1 MSRSITSRIS
11 STRRFKEILRALGK
25 YGLTEFLGDNL
36 PTAIRDKFE
45 SADGELLAE
54 MSRPQR
60 LRMALTELG
69 TTFIKLGQL
78 LSTRSDPR
86 RPA

>member
-11 STRRFKEILRALGK
+11 STRRLILRVLGK

-36 PTAIRDKFE
+36 PAAIRNKLE

-78 LSTRSDPR
+78 LSTHSDPR
-86 RPA
+86 QPA